1 MLIPPTMSASRPRSW
16 RCHVNE
22 VLRHLQ
28 KRGPLLTSAN
38 LLSMRITMQTPI
50 SLLPLS
56 ILTPQVQRFIT
67 GIGPEW
73 ISKLNEELM
82 SGQVLPDDRS
92 TFAVEI
98 FHKIAWMIGTG
109 YFWRDNYGYISPFT
123 RFVMLQTSAPKIFTC
138 GLADS
143 YNLLKVAVALRLQSH
158 YANHLHSSLHIMPT
172 LWAFFPMNKH
182 YL

>member
-1 MLIPPTMSASRPRSW
+1 MSASRPRSW

-38 LLSMRITMQTPI
+38 LLSIRITMQTPTSI
-50 SLLPLS
+50 LPLS
-56 ILTPQVQRFIT
+56 ILILQVQRFMT
-67 GIGPEW
+67 RIGPEW

-82 SGQVLPDDRS
+82 SGQVLPDFRS
-92 TFAVEI
+92 TFAAEM
-98 FHKIAWMIGTG
+98 FHRIAWMVGTD

-123 RFVMLQTSAPKIFTC
+123 KFVMLQTSTPKIFGW
-138 GLADS
+138 GLADG
-143 YNLLKVAVALRLQSH
+143 YNLLKVAVALRLQPH
-158 YANHLHSSLHIMPT
+158 YADHLCPSLHIMPT
-172 LWAFFPMNKH
+172 LWAFFPMKKH